1 MKAKKIIDFLEE
13 KYPKSNAEEWD
24 NVGLLVGNINKDIKK
39 IQLSI
44 DATEKAIEYAVEN
57 GINMI
62 ITHHPLIFKPLKSIV
77 ISELLGRKIIKL
89 IEN

>member
-44 DATEKAIEYAVEN
+44 DAT
-57 GINMI
+57 
-62 ITHHPLIFKPLKSIV
+62 
-77 ISELLGRKIIKL
+77 
-89 IEN
+89 

>member
-39 IQLSI
+39 NSVIHRC
-44 DATEKAIEYAVEN
+44 YR
-57 GINMI
+57 
-62 ITHHPLIFKPLKSIV
+62 KSYRICC
-77 ISELLGRKIIKL
+77 
-89 IEN
+89 